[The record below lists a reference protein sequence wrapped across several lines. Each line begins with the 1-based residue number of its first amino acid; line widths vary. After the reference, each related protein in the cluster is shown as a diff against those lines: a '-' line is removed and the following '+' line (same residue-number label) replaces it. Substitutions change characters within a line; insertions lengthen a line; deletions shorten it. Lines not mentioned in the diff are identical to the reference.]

1 MGDIYRK
8 YNMFQ
13 FDNRNSTF
21 LEENIMQGFTHIQL
35 CIFKK
40 EEGFSGTVI
49 NYFTNGE
56 FGEGLSH

>member
-1 MGDIYRK
+1 
-8 YNMFQ
+8 MFQ